1 MEKIIMHCPMNISR
15 SIVNMVKEFVEQKY
29 GQNIFE
35 LVDEP
40 HRLGN
45 DSNLVD
51 SVKSSNPP
59 ALYIGQA
66 VDFGELTKQ
75 EISDSFEVINNLPL
89 RKELSKL
96 GFTDSQGHLQVFTV
110 IPFGIIYNKNIVSN
124 FPIKWADFLDSSYK
138 GRVRIPDKQRTISKV
153 IVSSI
158 QEMFPDEYEKFL
170 ENCCFEGSP
179 IDVVN
184 SVDNG
189 EYEFG
194 MVNIAFSRF
203 SRHKNTGIIWLP
215 QGAYCMPLIIAVGKN
230 KLEKVEKIVEYVFS
244 EEIQNFLALQGFI
257 PASPTIELPE
267 LVKENKCNIIWQGW
281 DNFLSSTG
289 KKSAF

>member
-15 SIVNMVKEFVEQKY
+15 SIVSMVSEFIEKEY
-29 GQNIFE
+29 GQGVFE

-40 HRLGN
+40 HRLGS

-51 SVKSSNPP
+51 SVNSGNPP

-66 VDFGELTKQ
+66 VDFGQLTEKQ
-75 EISDSFEVINNLPL
+75 IAESFEVISDLPL
-89 RKELSKL
+89 RQELSEK
-96 GFTDSQGHLQVFTV
+96 GFKDSQGHLQVFTV
-110 IPFGIIYNKNIVSN
+110 IPFGIIYNKNLVSS
-124 FPIKWADFLDSSYK
+124 FPTKWSDFLDPSYK

-184 SVDNG
+184 AVDNG

-203 SRHKNTGIIWLP
+203 SRHKNTRILWLS
-215 QGAYCMPLIIAVGKN
+215 QGNYCMPLIVTVGKN
-230 KLEKVEKIVEYVFS
+230 KLGKVEKVVEYVFS

-257 PASPTIELPE
+257 PASPEIELPE
-267 LVKENKCNIIWQGW
+267 IVKKNECNVIWMGW
-281 DNFLSSTG
+281 DKFLNSVG
-289 KKSAF
+289 KETAF

>member
-15 SIVNMVKEFVEQKY
+15 SIVNMVSEFVEQEY
-29 GQNIFE
+29 GQGVFE

-40 HRLGN
+40 HRLGS

-51 SVKSSNPP
+51 SVKNGNPP

-66 VDFGELTKQ
+66 VDFGQLTEKQ
-75 EISDSFEVINNLPL
+75 IADNFEMISDLPM
-89 RKELSKL
+89 RKELAEL
-96 GFTDSQGHLQVFTV
+96 GFRYGQGHLQVFTV
-110 IPFGIIYNKNIVSN
+110 IPFGIIYNKNLVSS
-124 FPIKWADFLDSSYK
+124 FPTKWADFFDASYK
-138 GRVRIPDKQRTISKV
+138 GRVKLPDKQRTISKV

-170 ENCCFEGSP
+170 ENCCFESSP

-184 SVDNG
+184 DVDNG

-203 SRHKNTGIIWLP
+203 SRHKNTRILWLP
-215 QGAYCMPLIIAVGKN
+215 QGAYCMPLIVAVGKD
-230 KLEKVEKIVEYVFS
+230 KLGKVKEAVEYVFS
-244 EEIQNFLALQGFI
+244 EEVQKFLSLQGFI
-257 PASPTIELPE
+257 PASPTVELHE
-267 LVKENKCNIIWQGW
+267 IVEENKCNVIWRGW
-281 DNFLSSTG
+281 DKFLSSVG
-289 KKSAF
+289 KETAF